1 MIRNLIKLLNDS
13 FIIKLSII
21 IVTVVLIFI
30 LINDTN
36 NVYIPYSIFPK
47 NIDVKIDNKKNKIKM
62 LKEDFFYNNNYKLQ
76 PSWAGGKYKQ
86 ETNNILTK

>member
-1 MIRNLIKLLNDS
+1 MIRDLIKLLTDS

-21 IVTVVLIFI
+21 IIIMVLIFI

-62 LKEDFFYNNNYKLQ
+62 LKEDFFNNNNYKLE
-76 PSWAGGKYKQ
+76 PSWAVGKYKQ
-86 ETNNILTK
+86 ETNNILAK